1 LTIPDIKSIAKL
13 KAEQSTKIYDKTG
26 KILLYNI
33 YENES
38 RTSVSLDKVSDNF
51 KNALIAVED
60 KDFYSHFGVKLT
72 SIIKAAYVTFVEG
85 GKRGASTITQQVVKN
100 TLLTNEKSYERKMK
114 EIILAYK
121 LENL

>member
-1 LTIPDIKSIAKL
+1 LVIPDINSIAKL

-26 KILLYNI
+26 NILLYNI

-38 RTSVSLDKVSDNF
+38 RTSISLDKISDNF

-60 KDFYSHFGVKLT
+60 KDFYNHPGVKIT
-72 SIIKAAYVTFVEG
+72 SIFKAAYVTLVEG

-100 TLLTNEKSYERKMK
+100 TLLTNEKSLERKMK

-121 LENL
+121 LEKL